1 MKHTFETEEIY
12 SWKRLIDAEI
22 DAGAEF
28 DAME

>member
-1 MKHTFETEEIY
+1 MKHIFETKEIHG
-12 SWKRLIDAEI
+12 WKRLIDAEI